1 MTRSSARRWWLP
13 LLALGM
19 AILCVRLGFWQLDR
33 LAQRRAA
40 NDARTAGLAQPPV
53 EVAEAL
59 AGADG
64 YRTVTAEGTYDPAGQ
79 LVLYGRPLDGRP
91 GDHVLTPLVLA
102 GGLRV
107 LVDRGW
113 VPTAD
118 DAERTVPPEAA
129 PPEGRI
135 RVSGVLLPSED
146 VDPFGDQDPAGAT
159 VVRAVNLPALASAGA
174 DVAIGGYVV
183 LTAQDPPQELPVP
196 APLPPAD
203 DGPHLSY
210 AIQWFTF
217 AAIAVIGAVVVV
229 RRRRQTGDQP
239 THEPEPTTNG

>member
-129 PPEGRI
+129 APAGPI
-135 RVSGVLLPSED
+135 RVSGVLLPPED
-146 VDPFGDQDPAGAT
+146 VDPFGDQDPTGAT
-159 VVRAVNLPALASAGA
+159 VVRAVNLPALAAAGA
-174 DVAIGGYVV
+174 DVATGGYVL

>member
-13 LLALGM
+13 LLAIGM

-33 LAQRRAA
+33 LEQRRAA
-40 NDARTAGLAQPPV
+40 NDARTAGLAQVPV
-53 EVAEAL
+53 DVTEAL
-59 AGADG
+59 AGGDG
-64 YRTVTAEGTYDPAGQ
+64 YRPVRAEGTYDPARQ

-91 GDHVLTPLVLA
+91 GDHVLTPLVLE

-118 DAERTVPPEAA
+118 DAERTAPPEAA
-129 PPEGRI
+129 PPDGP
-135 RVSGVLLPSED
+135 VAVTGVLLPSED
-146 VDPFGDQDPAGAT
+146 VDPFGDQEPVGAT
-159 VVRAVNLPALASAGA
+159 VVRAVNLPALAAAGV
-174 DVAIGGYVV
+174 DVATGGYVL
-183 LTAQDPPQELPVP
+183 LTTQDPAQELPVP
-196 APLPPAD
+196 AALPPVD
-203 DGPHLSY
+203 EGPHLSY

-217 AAIAVIGAVVVV
+217 AAIAVIGGVVVV